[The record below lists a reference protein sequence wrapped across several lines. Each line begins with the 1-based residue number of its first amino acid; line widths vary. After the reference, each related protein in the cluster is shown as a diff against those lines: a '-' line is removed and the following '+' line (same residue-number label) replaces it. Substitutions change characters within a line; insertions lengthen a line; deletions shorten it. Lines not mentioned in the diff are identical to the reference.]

1 MVHNDKKQAPPPPP
15 PPPPPSASPRYL
27 LTVPTTITS
36 LNELGIR
43 FSPFHQSLS
52 NSSRS
57 FGAKVSSLD
66 YNQIGTNDGSVLQS
80 WINQYNLKVGD
91 VIYKINDEV
100 VKTRPFD
107 SVINRLNTLFSEKRR
122 TGKGC
127 TNAISLIMER
137 GDNSKGDNTQ
147 RNVVKNEIDKLI
159 SVEASQQDSSLFNEG
174 ASLSM
179 ELSLE
184 HNTLH
189 SIFATKNIL
198 GRNETGK
205 VVEDN
210 DHGNLSSKSS
220 VTSESSHLIF
230 PFEAIM
236 EQDSTCKNENGL
248 DDDYDNEEY
257 SLMNESVGDD
267 LSAIPEG
274 VENDVSG
281 ESGPVEPSKAQSLQ
295 GPAKYDD
302 EQGKYIHATN
312 IDENNKKCDGNQP
325 LPMTTIIRPK
335 QSLHV
340 SHELSCSDIGSPSFS
355 YSDSE
360 HLNSPVGT
368 KTPSDAGCLIQ
379 DKGVDRKQLP
389 LLADNFDSSITRSNN
404 KDNALRHRQN
414 FMRCN
419 RRSEYMSP
427 ESENAASVDFQGGSW
442 RKGKSVHF
450 SSTEAM
456 KPNPQSVLQV
466 DTTSGQDVKIRTA
479 AFQSP
484 ISEIH
489 HSSSVGSCSISTVY
503 LSPLSSA
510 QAVALNTPGATS
522 TLTRQTNSS
531 FRSFHDVP
539 TYMLD
544 YNYVRE
550 CRSAQ
555 ELQRIIKALE
565 PSTKG
570 ESEKYPSLLRLAKKR
585 LEYLTNNPV
594 EDVNIG
600 SYSEE
605 RAAKSH
611 GIPSHIHVEIQTRM
625 EEYCEPFDKENFGGT
640 TSKIMDSDHDH
651 IVIAHA
657 ELQHQ
662 MNAILQER
670 EGVQRQLN
678 EEIRNLQSKIV
689 DLEYQMDRK
698 VDASNEQIQALAKA
712 RRDAEEQVET
722 LRAKLVCSSKEAV
735 SVMEMLKRSEKE
747 VDKLRFEITTEQK
760 NKRFELEKAA
770 FVQNQLK
777 NTISN
782 LTRQLD
788 LHEED
793 DKVAR
798 ELIDLELR
806 SKYQAASQN
815 DRAKILELEK
825 CLARTRAKLN
835 LLSRENADIKEEL
848 IKIGKVRV
856 LAYFLVIL

>member
-1 MVHNDKKQAPPPPP
+1 MDATIMVHNDKKQEPP

-27 LTVPTTITS
+27 LTVPKTITS
-36 LNELGIR
+36 LNGLGIR
-43 FSPFHQSLS
+43 FSPYHMSLS

-66 YNQIGTNDGSVLQS
+66 QNQVATNGESVLKS

-91 VIYKINDEV
+91 VIFKINDEV

-107 SVINRLNTLFSEKRR
+107 SVIDRLHTLFSEEMC
-122 TGKGC
+122 TGRVC
-127 TNAISLIMER
+127 TNTISLIMER
-137 GDNSKGDNTQ
+137 GDNSNGNNTQ
-147 RNVVKNEIDKLI
+147 RNVVKNEVDKLI
-159 SVEASQQDSSLFNEG
+159 AAESSQDSRLYNEG
-174 ASLSM
+174 ASL

-205 VVEDN
+205 VVEDD
-210 DHGNLSSKSS
+210 DHGNFSSKSS

-236 EQDSTCKNENGL
+236 EQDSMCKKENGL
-248 DDDYDNEEY
+248 GDDYDNEEN

-281 ESGPVEPSKAQSLQ
+281 ESGPVEHS
-295 GPAKYDD
+295 
-302 EQGKYIHATN
+302 N
-312 IDENNKKCDGNQP
+312 NNKSDENQP
-325 LPMTTIIRPK
+325 LPVTTIIRPR

-340 SHELSCSDIGSPSFS
+340 SHDLSCSDIGSPSFS

-368 KTPSDAGCLIQ
+368 NIPSVTGCLVK

-389 LLADNFDSSITRSNN
+389 LLSDNFDPSITRSND
-404 KDNALRHRQN
+404 KDSTSRHHQR

-427 ESENAASVDFQGGSW
+427 ESENAASLDFRVGSW
-442 RKGKSVHF
+442 RKGKSVQF
-450 SSTEAM
+450 SSTEAP

-466 DTTSGQDVKIRTA
+466 DATRGQDVKLRAA

-489 HSSSVGSCSISTVY
+489 HSSSIGSCSISTVY

-531 FRSFHDVP
+531 FRSFRDVP

-550 CRSAQ
+550 CTSTQ

-565 PSTKG
+565 PTIKG
-570 ESEKYPSLLRLAKKR
+570 EIEKYPSLVRLAKKR
-585 LEYLTNNPV
+585 LEYLNGNPL
-594 EDVNIG
+594 EDVNIC
-600 SYSEE
+600 SYNEE
-605 RAAKSH
+605 RAAKSR
-611 GIPSHIHVEIQTRM
+611 GIPSHINVEIQTCM
-625 EEYCEPFDKENFGGT
+625 KEYCEPFDKENFGGA
-640 TSKIMDSDHDH
+640 TSKIIESDSDHDH

-662 MNAILQER
+662 VNAILNER
-670 EGVQRQLN
+670 EGMQRQLN
-678 EEIRNLQSKIV
+678 EEIKNLQGKIV
-689 DLEYQMDRK
+689 YLEHQMERQ
-698 VDASNEQIQALAKA
+698 VDKSNEQIQALAKA
-712 RRDAEEQVET
+712 RRDAEEQVKT
-722 LRAKLVCSSKEAV
+722 LRAKLVCSSKEAA

-747 VDKLRFEITTEQK
+747 VDELRFDITTEQE
-760 NKRFELEKAA
+760 NKKFELEKAA

-798 ELIDLELR
+798 ELIELELR

-815 DRAKILELEK
+815 DRARILELEK
-825 CLARTRAKLN
+825 CLARTRAELN
-835 LLSRENADIKEEL
+835 LLSRENADIKGEL
-848 IKIGKVRV
+848 IKIGKVCV
-856 LAYFLVIL
+856 LAYYFLVCVCFFLDYV